1 MMKLVKYTKFII
13 LWSAIFLLSA
23 CGKDCMPRAKMAGY
37 DNSDCTLCAVFR
49 TVFNAVSNIAA
60 EANNAFS
67 KPVITVVA
75 VAFALWLVTYVLKYL
90 ASMETRDI
98 KDVFQETLVKAAQV
112 VFVVVALKVGAAE
125 FFNWL
130 INPIYMAILNA
141 TQTVLNATNSSGVT
155 PAVFGGNTVASVPGG
170 LPADMGNAI
179 VKTMTA
185 IENNIKQIRA
195 FGSSLLCYSWSLKII
210 IIPRF
215 SLLFSGLF
223 FWVIAMVMII
233 ILPFLMIDSVF
244 QLGVAVALLAPAI
257 GCYPFRIT
265 RQYSRKVWE
274 TFLNSAFSFLFVAMV
289 TILLLSVM
297 QTTIEEMAK
306 EGGVTWADIMGDD
319 EGKVDEYISHF
330 GWFHNNVLKLV
341 FVFVLIWALMNMGK
355 EFANEMAS
363 SISSTEIGSSVGTMG
378 ASAARGLG
386 TKAISPYAQGAW
398 KGAKAVAANA
408 GNRIAHARS
417 RNADRREQAKF
428 AKNFNRHGGYNQLD
442 ANGNSM
448 AIYTKN
454 RGIFGSETYIRD
466 ANGNISMEKEAGI
479 LGKTVQKFKDARA
492 AKKAASSGKPVV
504 RNARTVRRIEKISN
518 DYYTT
523 EREIEVK
530 TGELVDGLGTEN
542 EQVNTFREEKVI
554 SEKVVTKQQSAEN
567 LLDDKGAL
575 NEVKLQKMMSG
586 LNEKQKEEL
595 QRQIA
600 YKMQEELFGNS
611 ADGAKP
617 NSIVTQVEG
626 DVVRTITTY
635 FGGRKEITEVK
646 LPSITAGGRVVVTR
660 AIVRN
665 NGKVTKLSSDGLFKR
680 IDEYNVSSTT
690 GASIAEIEAVAER
703 YLDGKIKAETLVQAG
718 DYYGKVAD
726 PSVESQLAPTERS
739 LDRAFRFT
747 DGFSDKEVGVYGVMN
762 KDGEFLDRNTGE
774 KLAEKV
780 FQTDENGKK
789 YQVYLDKKGREY
801 TIRAKNGVNYIVY
814 KNDDGALDWKE
825 EATEAPSRELVVR
838 HMKDGNTKRLVLK
851 DDILSDEA
859 GFRVY
864 GRFDKPELAYKPED
878 NEKFNYYFNL
888 HGRNY

>member
-60 EANNAFS
+60 KANNAFS
-67 KPVITVVA
+67 EPVITVVA

-155 PAVFGGNTVASVPGG
+155 SAVFGGNTVASVPGG

-378 ASAARGLG
+378 ASTARGLG

-454 RGIFGSETYIRD
+454 RGIFGSKTYIRD

-479 LGKTVQKFKDARA
+479 LGKTMQKFKDARA
-492 AKKAASSGKPVV
+492 AKKAARSGKPVV

-523 EREIEVK
+523 VRELKVT
-530 TGELVDGLGTEN
+530 TGSRVYNKGKDN
-542 EQVNTFREEKVI
+542 EYSEEFREEELL
-554 SEKVVTKQQSAEN
+554 SEKVIAKTNDAEN
-567 LLDDKGAL
+567 ILNKSGELDTAKVQLMMNGLD
-575 NEVKLQKMMSG
+575 ELQKD
-586 LNEKQKEEL
+586 EL
-595 QRQIA
+595 KKQIA
-600 YKMQEELFGNS
+600 YKLVADTFGETQNS
-611 ADGAKP
+611 TDKLETRINGDVITTVEKFADGH
-617 NSIVTQVEG
+617 
-626 DVVRTITTY
+626 
-635 FGGRKEITEVK
+635 KEITEVK
-646 LPSITAGGRVVVTR
+646 LPPITAGGRVVVTR

-726 PSVESQLAPTERS
+726 PNTESQLAPTERS

-747 DGFSDKEVGVYGVMN
+747 DGFSGKEVGVYGVMN
-762 KDGEFLDRNTGE
+762 KDGEFLDRNTGK

-851 DDILSDEA
+851 GDILSDEA

-878 NEKFNYYFNL
+878 NEKFDYYFNL